1 MVSAIDLARRSLVAL
16 LKALAKTYGVVLALT
31 RDSSDAQIKT
41 AVRKVSLKAH
51 PDRGGKEE
59 DQKLLNAS
67 RDAWQEAARQA
78 SGMRGAPRKD
88 ATTKPNTDSQGLAA
102 PTKPTHHKPG
112 FRVQSVGVLFTYQKF
127 PDVSVWP
134 RFLDFVKTLLT
145 PQSVRYWCATLETNG
160 DETYHLH
167 LMMQFTKKETE
178 RVAEDFA
185 FEGVRPNARPNDL
198 LGDGWGGRNYQQS
211 LDRGFFYVWA
221 DKIGTARDTAGK
233 LCVAG
238 NYEPAWT
245 GARVTYTVSGRW
257 LDSLFKAYKLSE
269 EAYDDYVHLS
279 RGGVCYRKRNLE
291 ACRERAQ
298 EKKTAKEVEERIKR
312 IRSNTSLYQA
322 FKSVTEAASFLEL
335 FNHDAFRYPLLL
347 VHAPSYTG
355 KTEWANSLFSR
366 PFELKVGSLAHFP
379 EAMRRF
385 SRDKFDGLVLDDV
398 RDLAFLSEHQD
409 KLQGKY
415 TGPVE
420 FASTAGGTC
429 AYWRDL
435 FKVPVVVTVNN
446 DTKNLHFLAPGAHD
460 FLGKREN
467 VHYLHFAGRP
477 GEVAPSTTWTPP

>member
-1 MVSAIDLARRSLVAL
+1 MVSAIDYAKRSLVAL
-16 LKALAKTYGVVLALT
+16 LKALAKKYGLVITLSRESSEAVL
-31 RDSSDAQIKT
+31 RT

-51 PDRGGKEE
+51 PDRSGSDE

-67 RDAWQEAARQA
+67 RDAWQEAVAQA
-78 SGMRGAPRKD
+78 SGKRGAPPKN
-88 ATTKPNTDSQGLAA
+88 ATPKPDTQVVAKTTVRRAD
-102 PTKPTHHKPG
+102 HEPG
-112 FRVQSVGVLFTYQKF
+112 FRVQSVGVLLTYQKF
-127 PDVSVWP
+127 PDVGVWP
-134 RFLDFVKTLLT
+134 RFLDFVKQLLS
-145 PQSVRYWCATLETNG
+145 PRGVRHWCATLETNDDG
-160 DETYHLH
+160 TYHLH
-167 LMMQFTKKETE
+167 LMLQFNKKEE
-178 RVAEDFA
+178 RCAQDFA

-221 DKIGTARDTAGK
+221 DKVGTARDGTGK

-238 NYEPAWT
+238 NYEPSWT
-245 GARVTYTVSGRW
+245 HAKLTYTVSGRW

-269 EAYDDYVHLS
+269 EGYDEYVHLS
-279 RGGVCYRKRNLE
+279 RDGVCYRKRNLE

-298 EKKTAKEVEERIKR
+298 EKQTAREVEERIKR
-312 IRSNTSLYQA
+312 IRSNPALYQP
-322 FKSVTEAASFLEL
+322 FKSVAEATCFLEL
-335 FNHDAFRYPLLL
+335 FKHDAFRYPLLL

-355 KTEWANSLFSR
+355 KTEWANSLFSK
-366 PFELKVGSLAHFP
+366 PFELKVGSLTHFP

-398 RDLAFLSEHQD
+398 RDLSFLSEHQD

-446 DTKNLHFLAPGAHD
+446 DTKNLRFLAPGAHD

-477 GEVAPSTTWTPP
+477 GEVAPTTVWTPP